1 VSSDNSPPTPRL
13 QHYADWVDRHR
24 RAILAFSIV
33 VAIVAGAVA
42 VKLPLK
48 SDFSYLLPPSSESV
62 RHLRAIEKRAR
73 VIGTI
78 MVAVESDDPVA
89 RKRAATTARDRILA
103 LGPQLISSITFDEA
117 AGRKFGWDNRWLFV
131 SVKDLTEARDSLAA
145 KIKDAKL
152 EANPLYID
160 LEDEPA
166 TKSADAS
173 DDLRKRLEEAE
184 AQRDD
189 PGELVSKD
197 GRMQMMII
205 RTAFAPGNEDRDRAL
220 IAAVN
225 RVASGVK
232 AEVPGVDIGVAG
244 DIVVSL
250 AEQDSILNGMILATS
265 ATVIIVLAAMLLFYR
280 SLLTVGAISWSLMV
294 GTMLTFAYARLSI
307 GYLNIATAFLSS
319 IVVGNGVNFG
329 IIVAA
334 RHAEER
340 RAGRTGT
347 DALARALAGTLRG
360 TLAAALTATV
370 AYGSLILTD
379 FRGFR
384 HFGMIGA
391 FGMLLCW
398 VSSFTVLPAALA
410 VVGRRLK
417 ARPRPEPAIGRFLA
431 WLLPER
437 LGWVAAASLALTAV
451 AGWGTWHY
459 LAHDPFEDN
468 YKHLRSDSHDI
479 RVEHAWMGKVD
490 EAFGQGISGGFV
502 IALPRREDVA
512 PLVARL
518 RALDEGKDEQHK
530 LFSRVN
536 SFDDLLPSDQEAK
549 LAILADIRGMLTQDA
564 LDNLSEADRAD
575 ALRLKPP
582 ETLRP
587 LTDADVPEALAWPFI
602 ENDGSRGKLVLAMSG
617 WGYEIWNA
625 HDLVRF
631 SEKVRGL
638 ELGPDVLLGGA
649 AFVFADIL
657 ESMQRDGPRATL
669 FVVIGAILVVF
680 LTVGFRRHGLV
691 TIVCGL
697 AGTLFMLAL
706 ASLFGLKVN
715 FLDFVAL
722 PITIGIG
729 IDYAVNIAARDLQDG
744 PGHVRHVLLTSG
756 GAVAL
761 CSFTTIVGYGSLLL
775 SQNMGI
781 RSFGEAAILGEA
793 TCLLA
798 ALMLAPALLSVF
810 AKRGQRPPATA
821 ESREDRD
828 AA

>member
-1 VSSDNSPPTPRL
+1 VSAHNAPPSPRL
-13 QHYADWVDRHR
+13 HSYAVWVDRHR
-24 RAILAFSIV
+24 RAILAVSI
-33 VAIVAGAVA
+33 AIAFVAGVIALR
-42 VKLPLK
+42 LPLK
-48 SDFSYLLPPSSESV
+48 SDFSYLLPPGSESV
-62 RHLRAIEKRAR
+62 QHLRAIEKRAR

-78 MVAVESDDPVA
+78 MVAVESNDPAA
-89 RKRAATTARDRILA
+89 RKRAAYAARDRILA
-103 LGPQLISSITFDEA
+103 LGPHLISSITFDEA

-131 SVKDLTEARDSLAA
+131 STADLEKARDSLAA
-145 KIKDAKL
+145 KIKAAKL
-152 EANPLYID
+152 KANPLYID

-166 TKSADAS
+166 TKTADAS
-173 DDLRKRLEEAE
+173 DDLRKRLKDAE
-184 AQRDD
+184 VERDD

-205 RTAFAPGNEDRDRAL
+205 RTAFAPGNEARDRSL
-220 IAAVN
+220 IADINQV
-225 RVASGVK
+225 VDGVK

-250 AEQDSILNGMILATS
+250 AEQDSILNGMILATTV
-265 ATVIIVLAAMLLFYR
+265 TVIIVLLAMMLFYR
-280 SLLTVGAISWSLMV
+280 SALMVGAISWSLTV
-294 GTMLTFAYARLSI
+294 GTMLTFAYARLAI

-334 RHAEER
+334 RYAEER

-347 DALARALAGTLRG
+347 DALARALAGTVRG

-391 FGMLLCW
+391 FGMLMCW
-398 VSSFTVLPAALA
+398 VSAFIVLPAALA
-410 VVGRRLK
+410 VVGRRQR

-431 WLLPER
+431 WLLPSH
-437 LGWVAAASLALTAV
+437 LGWVAAVTLALTVV

-490 EAFGQGISGGFV
+490 KAFGQGISGGFV
-502 IALPRREDVA
+502 IAVPRREDVA

-518 RALDEGKDEQHK
+518 RAIDEGKDEQHK

-549 LAILADIRGMLTQDA
+549 LKILADIRGMLTPDA
-564 LDNLSEADRAD
+564 LDNLSETDRAD

-582 ETLRP
+582 ESLRP

-631 SEKVRGL
+631 SKKMRAL
-638 ELGPDVLLGGA
+638 DLGPDVLLGGA
-649 AFVFADIL
+649 AFVFSDIL
-657 ESMQRDGPRATL
+657 ASMERDGPRATL
-669 FVVIGAILVVF
+669 FVVLGAILVVF

-691 TIVCGL
+691 TILCGL
-697 AGTLFMLAL
+697 AGTLFMLSL

-744 PGHVRHVLLTSG
+744 PGHARHVLLTSG

-793 TCLLA
+793 TCLAA
-798 ALMLAPALLSVF
+798 ALMLAPALLHVFTKKKRPEASV
-810 AKRGQRPPATA
+810 AAP
-821 ESREDRD
+821 REDRD